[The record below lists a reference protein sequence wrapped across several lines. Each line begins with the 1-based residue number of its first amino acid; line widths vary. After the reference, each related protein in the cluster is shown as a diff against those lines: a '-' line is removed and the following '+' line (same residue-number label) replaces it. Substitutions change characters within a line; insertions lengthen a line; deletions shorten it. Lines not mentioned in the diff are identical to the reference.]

1 MVSYRLPGEW
11 ANQVSTE
18 GDTSMRT
25 SPCLLQTSMQRVNLP
40 PPTRDERLRSEYSPE
55 QGPTHRF
62 IRPGAIRL
70 LYDSVPAFGV
80 HPDEELRFACP
91 RESGLHVDTPAVIQS
106 FLMMAEVKRWVC
118 PRPEFLTATSH
129 IDLL

>member
-1 MVSYRLPGEW
+1 
-11 ANQVSTE
+11 
-18 GDTSMRT
+18 MRT

-118 PRPEFLTATSH
+118 PRPEFSH
-129 IDLL
+129 RDISYRSPLISQ